1 MAERDDSISREK
13 LYDSRIAQ
21 PQSRYA
27 VNVGG
32 SQVTVTPFRSVTQTS
47 SSLAFTCNVP
57 SQTVFLDRAV
67 ELVAT
72 VNYRFDVKIN
82 LTASPQPNNITQ
94 PIFVFGRDG
103 ALQALPIHG
112 LISTLT
118 VILNDSSVTIDL
130 STTMRELL
138 RLTDYASNRRIR
150 TAPTMLD
157 RYYDNA
163 SPSVFGAV
171 NDPNSGYGIANS
183 DDEVPNGA
191 WWDIRFV
198 LPQSGNALTPG
209 GSYANPGAVA
219 GALGNIPVNANGVP
233 CRLSS
238 AGGSVET
245 SAGFY
250 YGLGISFTCAEFL
263 MASPLIFADSNEE
276 SVGIFGL
283 NNFQVT
289 ATLKSD
295 TSRTI
300 RNTVNATYGR
310 YIGGGSSASA
320 PYNFGNPPGLISSN
334 AFGNT
339 VLNATFI
346 SPSINQR
353 LPSTSM
359 VPWAEYP
366 RYVTSYNTSIPARGS
381 APIQSQSLTIPVV
394 PDLMVWYCKP
404 TATPTPQEGDWY
416 LPITNMSL
424 SFDNAAG
431 LLSTSPTTSL
441 YRISQQNGLQM
452 SYPEWI
458 GETVSANDGSTVPLV
473 GGFVVLRPGINFAL
487 SAGIASGVSGN
498 FVVQATVTVKNQTF
512 SAVPAV
518 SLYLLCINS
527 GYFATLAGSSRIMR
541 NLLTESDVVSSPVAP
556 ENDVQSLKR
565 YTGGGFL
572 SSLGNILSK
581 GVGVAK
587 HLAPIASAL
596 KPLLPDSGMLG
607 HLKSGMSAVGMGQAG
622 GGSSGGRRHAGSLS
636 SRLV

>member
-21 PQSRYA
+21 PPSRYA

-47 SSLAFTCNVP
+47 SSLSFTCNVP

-67 ELVAT
+67 ELQAT
-72 VNYRFDVKIN
+72 VNFRFDVKCGSAQPANIN
-82 LTASPQPNNITQ
+82 E

-103 ALQALPIHG
+103 ALQALPVHG

-118 VILNDSSVTIDL
+118 VILNDSSVTLDL

-138 RLTDYASNRRIR
+138 RLTDYAANRRIR
-150 TAPTMLD
+150 TAPTILD
-157 RYYDNA
+157 KYQSNA
-163 SPSVFGAV
+163 SAPLLAAV
-171 NDPNSGYGIANS
+171 NDPNGGWGNAIEA
-183 DDEVPNGA
+183 DEVPNGA
-191 WWDIRFV
+191 WWNIQFCD
-198 LPQSGNALTPG
+198 PASGTAVTPG
-209 GSYANPGAVA
+209 GTYPNPGATA
-219 GALGNIPVNANGVP
+219 GLPNPVPVNANGVP

-238 AGGSVET
+238 ATGNDNG
-245 SAGFY
+245 AGFY
-250 YGLGISFTCAEFL
+250 YGLGIIFTTAEFL
-263 MASPLIFADSNEE
+263 MASPLIFADSHEE

-300 RNTVNATYGR
+300 RNTITTTYAR
-310 YIGGGSSASA
+310 TIGQGAGGTA
-320 PYNFGNPPGLISSN
+320 PYNFGVAPGLISAN
-334 AFGNT
+334 PFGNC

-366 RYVTSYNTSIPARGS
+366 RYVTTYSTSIPARGT
-381 APIQSQSLTIPVV
+381 AQIISQSLTIPVV

-404 TATPTPQEGDWY
+404 QAQPTPQQGDYY
-416 LPITNMSL
+416 LPITAIQL

-431 LLSTSPTTSL
+431 LLSTTPATQL

-452 SYPEWI
+452 DYNQWY
-458 GETVSANDGSTVPLV
+458 GEVVSSSDGSVVPLT
-473 GGFVVLRPGINFAL
+473 GGFLVLRPGINFAL

-498 FVVQATVTVKNQTF
+498 FVVQAQVTVRNQTAA
-512 SAVPAV
+512 AVPSA
-518 SLYLLCINS
+518 SLYLMCINS
-527 GYFATLAGSSRIMR
+527 GFFATLAGSSRVMR
-541 NLLTESDVVSSPVAP
+541 NLLTESDVVNSPAAP

-587 HLAPIASAL
+587 NLAPIASAL

-607 HLKSGMSAVGMGQAG
+607 HLKSGMSAVGLGHAG
-622 GGSSGGRRHAGSLS
+622 GGGAGGGRRHHAGSLS